1 MTLLISDD
9 DKDMVQ
15 LLSFI
20 LSDEGYEI
28 DVAHSGADTIK
39 KLDTGH
45 YPLVLL
51 DYDLQDMNGFDVIS
65 HMKKNKINTKVIMIS
80 GHTKSE
86 LRSRAYNMGVFEF
99 IPKPFEIKT
108 VVENVHTVSESLS
121 CG

>member
-15 LLSFI
+15 LLRFI
-20 LSDEGYEI
+20 LSDEGYKI
-28 DVAHSGADTIK
+28 DVAYSGADTIK

-51 DYDLQDMNGFDVIS
+51 DYDLQDMTGFDVIN
-65 HMKKNKINTKVIMIS
+65 HMKKNHIDTKVIMIS

-86 LRSRAYNMGVFEF
+86 LRSRAYKMGVFEF

-108 VVENVHTVSESLS
+108 VVENVHTVSESLP
-121 CG
+121 C